1 MVLKAQVSS
10 LTSALASSTKKLE
23 SQEKIIG
30 EVQSLLQDLVD
41 EEDGVGSRFRYL
53 AKRVDSLRKGEN
65 LAWMESVF
73 AHNSFL

>member
-10 LTSALASSTKKLE
+10 LTSALAASTKKLE

-41 EEDGVGSRFRYL
+41 
-53 AKRVDSLRKGEN
+53 
-65 LAWMESVF
+65 
-73 AHNSFL
+73 